1 MDEHPADGRP
11 TLGEVWRAVTDHE
24 TRLRRVE
31 DVVAQMR
38 GARTLLWA
46 ILGTS
51 ALGAI
56 AMLAALLR

>member
-1 MDEHPADGRP
+1 M
-11 TLGEVWRAVTDHE
+11 TDHE

-51 ALGAI
+51 ALGATAMI
-56 AMLAALLR
+56 AVLLR